1 VNLIAPCSN
10 PAIDEFQI
18 GGRAMR
24 LLLKFNLIFLLVFVA
39 GVIGAGKVSYD
50 LLQSNAKQ
58 EVLDH
63 ARLTME
69 KAAAVRAYTNDQ
81 IRPLL
86 ETQMKYTFLP
96 QTVPAYSATEVL
108 ATLAKTFPDYTYKEA
123 TLNPTNPRDRAV
135 DWEADIVNRFRAPGN
150 QQTEFVGER
159 ESGTGRTLYIARPL
173 RIVSAA
179 CLVCHSTVEAAPR
192 TLIDKYGPANGFGW
206 QMNEVIGAQVVSV
219 PMSVPLARAD
229 RAFRVFMTSLIG
241 IFVAIGIA
249 LNVMLYLLV
258 IRPVTQLSKL
268 ADRVSLGELD
278 APPFATRGRD
288 EIGRLSQAFERMR
301 NSLAQAMKMLDA

>member
-1 VNLIAPCSN
+1 
-10 PAIDEFQI
+10 
-18 GGRAMR
+18 MR
-24 LLLKFNLIFLLVFVA
+24 LLPKFNLIFLAIFVA
-39 GVIGAGKVSYD
+39 GVLGAGKVSYD
-50 LLQSNAKQ
+50 LLQRNAKQ

-69 KAAAVRAYTNDQ
+69 KAVAVRAYTNDQ

-108 ATLAKTFPDYTYKEA
+108 ATLARSFPEYTYKEA

-135 DWEADIVNRFRAPGN
+135 DWEADIVNRFRN
-150 QQTEFVGER
+150 QADQKGFIGER
-159 ESGTGRTLYIARPL
+159 DSGTGRALYIARPL
-173 RIVSAA
+173 RITNAA
-179 CLVCHSTVEAAPR
+179 CLTCHSTVEAAPR

-206 QMNEVIGAQVVSV
+206 QMNEVVGAQVVSV
-219 PMSVPLARAD
+219 PMSVPLARAEQ
-229 RAFRVFMTSLIG
+229 AFRVFMAWLIG

-258 IRPVTQLSKL
+258 IRPVAQLSKI
-268 ADRVSLGELD
+268 ANRVSLGEVD
-278 APPFATRGRD
+278 APQFATHKRD
-288 EIGRLSQAFERMR
+288 EIGTLAQSFARMR
-301 NSLAQAMKMLDA
+301 TSLDHALKILEPA